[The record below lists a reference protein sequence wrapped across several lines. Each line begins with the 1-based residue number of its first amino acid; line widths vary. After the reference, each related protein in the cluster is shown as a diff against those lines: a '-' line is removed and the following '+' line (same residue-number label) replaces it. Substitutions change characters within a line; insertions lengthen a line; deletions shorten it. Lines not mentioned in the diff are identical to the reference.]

1 MLGFSGLCGLRTRSE
16 IAALRWEHIHWD
28 ENTFTVP
35 KCKTAERTVPIFGDF
50 RSLLDAHHQICIAP
64 DPMVVLSGPIF
75 PNCPSQTQLTNRLN
89 RTASKAGMQPW
100 QKPWMNLRSSAETWL
115 VRQGFDLTTVTGWL
129 GNSPSIAQKHYLQ
142 VTPDDI
148 AKASAMPVPEK
159 FSNSFQSTGELGR
172 IEGQEREKP
181 SYNQGF
187 QASQYIR
194 RDSNPQP
201 SVPKATLNTGQK
213 ARKLLVFQQFTQFLT
228 RCKLSRL
235 IAVIVGKSR
244 YILKQNGRYRKRNST
259 PQRHRLK
266 GFQNRESTIAEF
278 GVVCQSR

>member
-1 MLGFSGLCGLRTRSE
+1 MGFQYAARLKFHGKSISIVQTFIACFSAGTDSRWRCLLGFSGLCGLRTRSE
-16 IAALRWEHIHWD
+16 IAALHWEHIHWD
-28 ENTFTVP
+28 ENTVSVP

-89 RTASKAGMQPW
+89 RTASKSKMQ
-100 QKPWMNLRSSAETWL
+100 QWMNLQSSAETWL

-159 FSNSFQSTGELGR
+159 FSNSFQNTGELER
-172 IEGQEREKP
+172 IELQESEKP
-181 SYNQGF
+181 SIKQGF
-187 QASQYIR
+187 QISQYTR

-201 SVPKATLNTGQK
+201 SVPKTDA
-213 ARKLLVFQQFTQFLT
+213 
-228 RCKLSRL
+228 LS
-235 IAVIVGKSR
+235 S
-244 YILKQNGRYRKRNST
+244 
-259 PQRHRLK
+259 
-266 GFQNRESTIAEF
+266 
-278 GVVCQSR
+278 